1 MPWLPA
7 GPALPAG
14 PPETLWRW
22 LRARLGL
29 FGITRIADVTGLDH
43 LGIPVAVAVRPNAR
57 ALAVSQGK
65 GLDRAAAFIGAAM
78 ESIETWHAEL
88 PGLPELRATPRAVAG
103 DPRFIDLARLALPR
117 GSRLHLELP
126 IPWLPGRDLATGEEL
141 MVPAELVELDS
152 TCAADPGRGCFVLSS
167 SGLASGR
174 TPGQAALHALFE
186 LVERDAVTLWRLR
199 DPFAKAASRLDLES
213 VREPSTRALIR
224 RLRAAGMLL
233 GAWDAT
239 SDLGVPTVF
248 CHLMPER
255 PGPHDGAGWEL
266 GSAARA
272 CPEAALRAAILEAVQ
287 ARLTQISGARDDIG
301 RDRYAPI
308 GEERL
313 ERHRALLRAPGER
326 PMPEPAWSPGLP
338 DSDQLDRL
346 LERLRG
352 AELDRVA
359 IVDLARPELGIPV
372 VKLVVP
378 GLEDGLDLDGWRP
391 GPRARAFG
399 APR

>member
-7 GPALPAG
+7 GPVLPAG

-22 LRARLGL
+22 LRPRLGL
-29 FGITRIADVTGLDH
+29 FGITRIADVTGLDR

-65 GLDRAAAFIGAAM
+65 GLERAAAFVGAAM
-78 ESIETWHAEL
+78 ESIETWHAEV
-88 PGLPELRATPRAVAG
+88 PGLPELRAAPRAVAG
-103 DPRFIDLARLALPR
+103 DRLFLDLARLAPPR
-117 GSRLHLELP
+117 GSRLRPELP

-152 TCAADPGRGCFVLSS
+152 TREAEPGRGCFTLSS

-174 TPGQAALHALFE
+174 TPGRAALHALFE

-199 DPFAKAASRLDLES
+199 DPFAKAASRIDLES
-213 VREPSTRALIR
+213 VRQPSTRALIR

-233 GAWDAT
+233 AAWDAT
-239 SDLGVPTVF
+239 SDLGVPVVF

-255 PGPHDGAGWEL
+255 PGAHDGAAWEL

-287 ARLTQISGARDDIG
+287 ARLTQITGARDDIG
-301 RDRYAPI
+301 RDRYAPVC
-308 GEERL
+308 ERRL
-313 ERHRALLRAPGER
+313 ERHRALLRAPGGR
-326 PMPEPAWSPGLP
+326 RLPEPAWSPDLP
-338 DSDQLDRL
+338 DADQLDRL
-346 LERLRG
+346 LARLRDAG
-352 AELDRVA
+352 LDRVA
-359 IVDLARPELGIPV
+359 IVDLARPELGVPV
-372 VKLVVP
+372 VKLLVP

-391 GPRARAFG
+391 GPRARALG
-399 APR
+399 AAR